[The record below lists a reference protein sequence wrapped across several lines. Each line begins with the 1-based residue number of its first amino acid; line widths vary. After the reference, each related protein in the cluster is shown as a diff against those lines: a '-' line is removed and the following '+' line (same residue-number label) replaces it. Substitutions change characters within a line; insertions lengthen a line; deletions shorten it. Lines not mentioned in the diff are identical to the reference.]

1 MKLAY
6 EALNKSGKV
15 VRDVVDAADRSEA
28 IETLRRQGFFVTE
41 IREAGAGGWGSGGGG
56 GGPRT
61 KAKIG
66 RGKRLK
72 CLAMFARQL
81 HVLVAT
87 GIPLTQS
94 LEALERQV
102 KPGPWKDVLA
112 DLFHRVEEGA
122 PLSEAMAKHP
132 AYFDAIVRSMV
143 EAGETGGNLVAMLDR
158 MASLTKKQLHV
169 RSSIVG
175 AMVYPALLM
184 VVSVNVMVT
193 MLTFVL
199 PRFAELFK
207 TLDSPLPPATK
218 FLMAVS
224 FAMRTYWWGFI
235 LAIGAAVFACKTWL
249 ASDSGRRTM
258 ATVAIRA
265 PKFGVLIRNFI
276 TARVVRTLGVLLQSK
291 VQLLD
296 ALRLTRLGTPN
307 HHYAD
312 LLARAET
319 AVTRGDPISSAF
331 SRADLIPP
339 NIYEALRNG
348 ERTGQVGPL
357 LLNMAEF
364 MDEEN
369 EVVMK
374 SLTSIIEPLILIV
387 LGAVVGAVALAMFM
401 PLFDLT
407 AAARGGG

>member
-6 EALNKSGKV
+6 EALDKTGKV
-15 VRDVVDAADRSEA
+15 VRGQAEAKDAAEA
-28 IETLRRQGFFVTE
+28 MESLRRQGLFITE
-41 IREAGAGGWGSGGGG
+41 ITEASAASAAGGRS
-56 GGPRT
+56 R
-61 KAKIG
+61 ARIG

-72 CLAMFARQL
+72 CLAMFSRQL
-81 HVLVAT
+81 HVLVGT

-112 DLFHRVEEGA
+112 DVCRRVEEGS
-122 PLSEAMAKHP
+122 PLSEAMGRHP
-132 AYFDAIVRSMV
+132 GYFDTICRSMV
-143 EAGETGGNLVAMLDR
+143 ESGETGGNLTAMLDR

-169 RSSIVG
+169 RSTIVG
-175 AMVYPALLM
+175 AMVYPALLV
-184 VVSVNVMVT
+184 VVSINVLIT

-207 TLDSPLPPATK
+207 TLDSPLPPSTK

-224 FAMRTYWWGFI
+224 EVLRNYWWAII
-235 LAIGAAVFACKTWL
+235 LGIFVAVASIKTWFRS
-249 ASDSGRRTM
+249 ANGHRTM
-258 ATVAIRA
+258 DTVYIRT
-265 PKFGVLIRNFI
+265 PKFGALVRNFI
-276 TARVVRTLGVLLQSK
+276 AARVVRTLGVLLQSK

-296 ALRLTRLGTPN
+296 ALRLTRQGTPN

-312 LLARAET
+312 LLTRAEL
-319 AVTRGDPISSAF
+319 AVTRGEPISSAF
-331 SRADLIPP
+331 AKGNLVPL
-339 NIYEALRNG
+339 NVYEALRNG
-348 ERTGQVGPL
+348 ERSGQVGPL

-387 LGAVVGAVALAMFM
+387 LGALVGAVALSMFM

>member
-6 EALNKSGKV
+6 DAIDKAGKV
-15 VRDVVDAADRSEA
+15 VRDVIDASDTSEA
-28 IETLRRQGFFVTE
+28 IETLRRQGLFVTE
-41 IREAGAGGWGSGGGG
+41 IREASAAGNSAVGSTGK
-56 GGPRT
+56 P
-61 KAKIG
+61 AIG

-72 CLAMFARQL
+72 YLAMFSRQL
-81 HVLVAT
+81 HVLVGT

-94 LEALERQV
+94 LEALERQI
-102 KPGPWKDVLA
+102 KPGAWKNVLA
-112 DLFHRVEEGA
+112 DLHRRVEEGA
-122 PLSEAMAKHP
+122 PLSEAMARHP
-132 AYFDAIVRSMV
+132 GYFDPIVRSMV
-143 EAGETGGNLVAMLDR
+143 EAGETGGNLTAMLDR

-184 VVSVNVMVT
+184 VVSINVMVV

-207 TLDSPLPPATK
+207 TLDSPLPPSTK
-218 FLMAVS
+218 FLMALS
-224 FAMRTYWWGFI
+224 EAMRTYWWGFL
-235 LAIGAAVFACKTWL
+235 LAIGGSVVAAKAWFGSEA
-249 ASDSGRRTM
+249 GRRAM
-258 ATVAIRA
+258 ATFVIRA
-265 PKFGVLIRNFI
+265 PKFGVLVRNFI

-296 ALRLTRLGTPN
+296 ALRLTRLGTSN

-312 LLARAET
+312 LLTRAERS
-319 AVTRGDPISSAF
+319 VTRGEPISAAF
-331 SRADLIPP
+331 ARPELIPA

-357 LLNMAEF
+357 LLNMADF

-387 LGAVVGAVALAMFM
+387 LGVLVGAVALAMFM

>member
-6 EALNKSGKV
+6 ESIDKTGKTTRSV
-15 VRDVVDAADRSEA
+15 VEARDRAEA
-28 IETLRRQGFFVTE
+28 IETLRRQGLFVTA
-41 IREAGAGGWGSGGGG
+41 IRETSTAPALAAGRRA
-56 GGPRT
+56 RL
-61 KAKIG
+61 G

-87 GIPLTQS
+87 GIPLTQG

-102 KPGPWKDVLA
+102 KPGPWKAVLA
-112 DLFHRVEEGA
+112 DIGQRVQEGA
-122 PLSEAMAKHP
+122 PLSEAMAHHP
-132 AYFDAIVRSMV
+132 GYFDPIVRSMV
-143 EAGETGGNLVAMLDR
+143 ESGETGGNLTAMLDR

-169 RSSIVG
+169 RSAIVG
-175 AMVYPALLM
+175 AMVYPCLLV
-184 VVSVNVMVT
+184 VVSISVLVT

-199 PRFAELFK
+199 PRFADLFK
-207 TLDSPLPPATK
+207 TLDSPLPPSTK
-218 FLMAVS
+218 FLMAASAV
-224 FAMRTYWWGFI
+224 MREYWWGGV
-235 LAIGAAVFACKTWL
+235 IGLVVVATAAKLWI
-249 ASDSGRRTM
+249 ASENGRRTL
-258 ATVAIRA
+258 ATVSIRA
-265 PKFGVLIRNFI
+265 PKFGALVRNFI
-276 TARVVRTLGVLLQSK
+276 AARVVRTLGVLLQSK

-296 ALRLTRLGTPN
+296 ALRLTKLGTPN
-307 HHYAD
+307 HHYSD
-312 LLARAET
+312 LLARAEQ
-319 AVTRGDPISSAF
+319 AVTRGDPISAAF
-331 SRADLIPP
+331 SRGDLIPA
-339 NIYEALRNG
+339 NVYEALRNG

-357 LLNMAEF
+357 LLNMADF

-387 LGAVVGAVALAMFM
+387 LGALVGAVALSMFM